1 MIKLSV
7 VIITLNEE
15 KNIAR
20 CIKSVTPIADEILV
34 VDSYSSDNTKTIC
47 NELGVTFMEHPFDNF
62 VAQKNFADQSAR
74 YNHILSI
81 DADEELSTDLLAS
94 IKKVKEN
101 FTADAYEFNRLNNYC
116 GKWIK
121 HSGWYPDRK
130 LRLYDRT
137 KGHWGGVKIH
147 EKIEMQAGSAI
158 AFLKGDLL
166 HYTFTSVKQHMDT
179 INRFTTMT
187 AEERILKGKKTS
199 WVRIAF
205 KPLIKFISLYFFKF
219 GFLDG
224 FYGFVVCKNSAHAT
238 FLKEVKVKEL
248 MNKKSN
254 A

>member
-20 CIKSVTPIADEILV
+20 CIKSVAPIADEVLV

-47 NELGVTFMEHPFDNF
+47 HELGVNFVEHPFDNF

-81 DADEELSTDLLAS
+81 DADEELSEQLLAS

-147 EKIEMQAGSAI
+147 EKIEMQAGTST
-158 AFLKGDLL
+158 AFLNGNLL
-166 HYTFTSVKQHMDT
+166 HYSYTSVQDH
-179 INRFTTMT
+179 ISQANRFSTLG
-187 AEERILKGKKTS
+187 AESSINKGRK
-199 WVRIAF
+199 AN
-205 KPLIKFISLYFFKF
+205 LIKVVLFPFWRFIRNYLLKL

-224 FYGFVVCKNSAHAT
+224 YYGFVVCIIISHEN
-238 FLKEVKVKEL
+238 FLKYVKMLEL
-248 MNKKSN
+248 QKNKN
-254 A
+254 V

>member
-20 CIKSVTPIADEILV
+20 CIKSVAPIADEILV

-47 NELGVTFMEHPFDNF
+47 LELGVTFMEHPFDNF
-62 VAQKNFADQSAR
+62 VDQKNFADQSAR

-81 DADEELSTDLLAS
+81 DADEELSEELLAS

-101 FTADAYEFNRLNNYC
+101 FEADAYDFNRLNNYC

-137 KGHWGGVKIH
+137 KGRWGGVKIH
-147 EKIEMQAGSAI
+147 EKIEMQTGTTT

-166 HYTFTSVKQHMDT
+166 HYSYTSIQDH
-179 INRFTTMT
+179 ISQANRFSSLG
-187 AEERILKGKKTS
+187 AESAINKGRK
-199 WVRIAF
+199 AN
-205 KPLIKFISLYFFKF
+205 LIKVVLFPFWRFIRNYLLKL

-224 FYGFVVCKNSAHAT
+224 YYGFVVCMIISHEN
-238 FLKEVKVKEL
+238 FLKYVKMLEL
-248 MNKKSN
+248 QKNKN

>member
-34 VDSYSSDNTKTIC
+34 VDSYSNDNTKAIC
-47 NELGVTFMEHPFDNF
+47 NELEVTFMEHPFDNF
-62 VAQKNFADQSAR
+62 VAQKNFADQSAQ
-74 YNHILSI
+74 YDHILSI
-81 DADEELSTDLLAS
+81 DADEELSEELLAS

-101 FTADAYEFNRLNNYC
+101 FDADAYEFNRLNNYC

-137 KGHWGGVKIH
+137 KGRWGGVKIH
-147 EKIEMQAGSAI
+147 EKIEMQAGTTT

-166 HYTFTSVKQHMDT
+166 HYSYTSIQDH
-179 INRFTTMT
+179 ISQANRFSSLG
-187 AEERILKGKKTS
+187 AESAVSRGRKANVFKVVLFPFWRFLRNYLLK
-199 WVRIAF
+199 
-205 KPLIKFISLYFFKF
+205 L

-224 FYGFVVCKNSAHAT
+224 YYGFVVCLIISHEN
-238 FLKEVKVKEL
+238 FLKYVKMLEL
-248 MNKKSN
+248 QKNKN